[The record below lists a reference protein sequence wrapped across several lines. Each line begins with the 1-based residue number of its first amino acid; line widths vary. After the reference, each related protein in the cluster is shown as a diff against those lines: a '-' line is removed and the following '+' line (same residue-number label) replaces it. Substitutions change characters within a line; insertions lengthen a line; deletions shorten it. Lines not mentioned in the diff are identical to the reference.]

1 MLFTSIEF
9 VIFVVA
15 VMAAYWCPPLVR
27 LGACWQWG
35 VLSVSSLIF
44 YAWED
49 PRLLILLGFSI
60 VFNFVGGRRIAA
72 RLAEGGK
79 ASHRLMVIWVTVN
92 LLLLAVFK
100 YAGLLGDL
108 LFAGEAN
115 HALRSWLHGIPL
127 PIGISFY
134 TFHAISFLVDLSRA
148 GDREPLLRDFAKEL
162 AGPGWLRPFGKV
174 ALYINFFPQL
184 VAGPIMKARDFMP
197 QIAARTVREIQW
209 RAAFRFLIAGC
220 FLKMVVGDNL
230 KEHTETIATTNVMD
244 MRKLDLL
251 GLLYGYSF
259 RIFAD
264 FAGYSLMALGLAALF
279 GYRLPVNFNYP
290 YLAASV
296 TEFWRRWHVSLSTWL
311 RDYLYFPL
319 GGNRKGTARTYLNLF
334 LVMFL
339 GGLWHG
345 AAWRFALWGAAHG
358 IILAIER
365 LLGVKSE
372 ETSVKNRSLRQVFG
386 MVLTFNLVSWIWLL
400 FAMPDM
406 EALMRYLRAL
416 VDAPMGLRGRATFIL
431 AIYGLPVVAYHLW
444 GYFRP
449 GVATASNSRGRS
461 IVEAAAYGLMLYLIL
476 TNSGLAGTFIY
487 FQF

>member
-9 VIFVVA
+9 IVFVAA
-15 VMAAYWCPPLVR
+15 VMAAYWLPPLRR
-27 LGACWQWG
+27 LGASWQWG
-35 VLSVSSLIF
+35 LLAVTSLVF

-49 PRLLILLGFSI
+49 PHLLILLCCSI
-60 VFNFVGGRRIAA
+60 VFNFFAGRSIAKTLQSG
-72 RLAEGGK
+72 LAPSRRTMGICIG
-79 ASHRLMVIWVTVN
+79 AN

-108 LFAGEAN
+108 LLPGAS
-115 HALRSWLHGIPL
+115 HADLRAQLHAIPL

-148 GDREPLLRDFAKEL
+148 GQREPKLQAFAGEL
-162 AGPGWLRPFGKV
+162 AGPQWLKAFGKL

-197 QIAARTVREIQW
+197 QIGSRTLKEVAW
-209 RAAFRFLIAGC
+209 RPACRYLISGY

-230 KEHTETIATTNVMD
+230 KEQTDMIATSNVLWMK
-244 MRKLDLL
+244 KLDLL
-251 GLLYGYSF
+251 GLLYGYSL

-264 FAGYSLMALGLAALF
+264 FAGYSLIALGLAALF

-290 YLAASV
+290 YLASSV

-319 GGNRKGTARTYLNLF
+319 GGNRKGTGRTYLNLF

-358 IILAIER
+358 VILAIER
-365 LLGVKSE
+365 LLGVEPVES
-372 ETSVKNRSLRQVFG
+372 SVRNRSWKQFFG
-386 MVLTFNLVSWIWLL
+386 FLLTFNLVSWIWLL
-400 FAMPDM
+400 FAMPDL
-406 EALMRYLRAL
+406 EALQRFLRAL
-416 VDAPMGLRGRATFIL
+416 VEAPMGLRGRATFIIL
-431 AIYGLPVVAYHLW
+431 VYGAPVVLYHLW
-444 GYFRP
+444 GYVRAAEP
-449 GVATASNSRGRS
+449 PASQSRMRRL
-461 IVEAAAYGLMLYLIL
+461 VEALAFGAMLYLIL
-476 TNSGLAGTFIY
+476 VNSGIGGSFIY

>member
-1 MLFTSIEF
+1 MLFTSLEF

-15 VMAAYWCPPLVR
+15 VMAAYWFPPLVR

-35 VLSVSSLIF
+35 LLAVSSLVF

-49 PRLLILLGFSI
+49 PRLLILLSCSI
-60 VFNFVGGRRIAA
+60 CFNFAAGRGIACQLRRGNQPSRKYMAFCVGAN
-72 RLAEGGK
+72 LA
-79 ASHRLMVIWVTVN
+79 
-92 LLLLAVFK
+92 LLAVFK
-100 YAGLLGDL
+100 YAGLLGDIV
-108 LFAGEAN
+108 FPGDSN
-115 HALRSWLHGIPL
+115 RQLRESLYAIPL

-148 GDREPLLRDFAKEL
+148 GQREPKLQSFAAEL
-162 AGPGWLRPFGKV
+162 AGPGLLKPFGKV

-197 QIAARTVREIQW
+197 QIGLRTMRQIQW
-209 RAAFRFLIAGC
+209 RAASRYLISGC

-230 KEHTETIATTNVMD
+230 REQTDMIGTTNVMW
-244 MRKLDLL
+244 MKKLDLL
-251 GLLYGYSF
+251 GMLYGYSF

-264 FAGYSLMALGLAALF
+264 FAGYSLIALGLAALF

-290 YLAASV
+290 YIASSM

-319 GGNRKGTARTYLNLF
+319 GGNRKGTGRTYLNLF

-358 IILAIER
+358 LILAVER
-365 LLGVKSE
+365 LIGVEPKESSA
-372 ETSVKNRSLRQVFG
+372 TNRSLRHSSALFSRLISFPG
-386 MVLTFNLVSWIWLL
+386 YGCSLLCLIWK
-400 FAMPDM
+400 
-406 EALMRYLRAL
+406 
-416 VDAPMGLRGRATFIL
+416 
-431 AIYGLPVVAYHLW
+431 H
-444 GYFRP
+444 
-449 GVATASNSRGRS
+449 
-461 IVEAAAYGLMLYLIL
+461 
-476 TNSGLAGTFIY
+476 
-487 FQF
+487 